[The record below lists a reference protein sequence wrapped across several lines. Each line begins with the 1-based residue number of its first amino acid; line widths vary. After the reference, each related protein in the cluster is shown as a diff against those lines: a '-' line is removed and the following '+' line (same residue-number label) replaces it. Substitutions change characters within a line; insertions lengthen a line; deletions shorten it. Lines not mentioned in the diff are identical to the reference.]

1 MIPNFNRI
9 ATLLLELAMTD
20 VNNPGALRLSL
31 SPCYTTLMPT
41 KPRILAAVQ
50 PTGKLHLGNYLGALK
65 NFVDLQDSGK
75 YDCFYFIADLHSLT
89 EDYETKQKRQD
100 ILEVAA
106 TFLALGINP
115 KQTTVFLQ
123 SAIPAH
129 SQLAWIFNTLTP
141 MGELERMTQY
151 KDKASRQKDNVNVG
165 LFTYPI
171 LQAVDILL
179 YKPFGVP
186 VGQDQVQHVEL
197 TRTLARRFN
206 TRFSKTF
213 PEPQVLLTPTPK
225 VMSLLEPTKKMS
237 KSLGDQHVINLA
249 DEPEVIT
256 KKLTRAVTATKGG
269 EKNPGV
275 ENLLTI
281 LQQFDTTAAKHFKAQ
296 ETAGT
301 ILYSDLKTEL
311 AGVIDHTF
319 ANFRKVR
326 QDLLDHPKP
335 LIKMLLEG
343 NDRAAKVAEQTLDE
357 VMTKVGLKLS

>member
-1 MIPNFNRI
+1 MSKLRI
-9 ATLLLELAMTD
+9 IS
-20 VNNPGALRLSL
+20 G
-31 SPCYTTLMPT
+31 
-41 KPRILAAVQ
+41 IQ

-75 YDCFYFIADLHSLT
+75 YECFFFIADLHSLT
-89 EDYETKQKRQD
+89 ENFEPKQKTQD

-106 TFLALGINP
+106 TFLALGLNP
-115 KQTTVFLQ
+115 KQSTIFLQ

-165 LFTYPI
+165 LFTYPV
-171 LQAVDILL
+171 LQVADILL

-197 TRTLARRFN
+197 TRTLTRRFN
-206 TRFSKTF
+206 TRFGKTF
-213 PEPQVLLTPTPK
+213 PEPKAMLTPTPK

-249 DEPEVIT
+249 DDADVIT
-256 KKLTRAVTATKGG
+256 KKLARAVTATKGG
-269 EKNPGV
+269 EGNPGV

-281 LQQFDTTAAKHFKAQ
+281 LEQFDTVATKHFKREEA
-296 ETAGT
+296 TGT
-301 ILYSDLKTEL
+301 IRYADLKSEL
-311 AGVIDHTF
+311 AGILDRTF
-319 ANFRKVR
+319 ATFREER
-326 QDLLDHPKP
+326 QDYLDNPKKLLKI
-335 LIKMLLEG
+335 LGEG
-343 NDRAAKVAEQTLDE
+343 NTQASAVAEKTLGE
-357 VMTKVGLKLS
+357 VTKKIGLQP